1 MYILFIVEGDFCEDL
16 TKIPF
21 VLVKTIEEAELVCD
35 NFYHHGEWRQK
46 VIDYLEKE
54 QVPVN
59 IEKIENNQILKMF
72 GASLRALE
80 KKKEELEINGSLTT
94 EGENELIN
102 EIKNLI
108 GLITF
113 QSQTDSY
120 WKDLEDVKTKV
131 MVISIPS
138 GTFIRSAKN
147 NIKEEFSDKE
157 VNGNFLILDGLQYK
171 SNDEYNPII
180 YMKV

>member
-1 MYILFIVEGDFCEDL
+1 M
-16 TKIPF
+16 
-21 VLVKTIEEAELVCD
+21 
-35 NFYHHGEWRQK
+35 
-46 VIDYLEKE
+46 
-54 QVPVN
+54 
-59 IEKIENNQILKMF
+59 ENNQLLNMV
-72 GASLRALE
+72 GAYLRELE

>member
-1 MYILFIVEGDFCEDL
+1 M
-16 TKIPF
+16 
-21 VLVKTIEEAELVCD
+21 
-35 NFYHHGEWRQK
+35 Q
-46 VIDYLEKE
+46 
-54 QVPVN
+54 
-59 IEKIENNQILKMF
+59 NNQILKMF
-72 GASLRALE
+72 GASLGALE
-80 KKKEELEINGSLTT
+80 KKKKELEINGSLTT
-94 EGENELIN
+94 EGKNELIN

-113 QSQTDSY
+113 KGKTDSY
-120 WKDLEDVKTKV
+120 WKDLEGAKTKV

-147 NIKEEFSDKE
+147 NIEEELSAKE
-157 VNGNFLILDGLQYK
+157 VNGNFIILDGLQYK